1 MTIPGKQKIREMEI
15 SETQELKVVV
25 PLNSYW

>member
-15 SETQELKVVV
+15 NETQELKVVV